1 MSVCKVCTEQI
12 DSNAVNEEFED
23 LLKQADLH
31 GTQSLTEHEQM
42 VFEGKICSGTCFEQL
57 K

>member
-23 LLKQADLH
+23 LLKQADLY
-31 GTQSLTEHEQM
+31 GPQSLTEHEQM